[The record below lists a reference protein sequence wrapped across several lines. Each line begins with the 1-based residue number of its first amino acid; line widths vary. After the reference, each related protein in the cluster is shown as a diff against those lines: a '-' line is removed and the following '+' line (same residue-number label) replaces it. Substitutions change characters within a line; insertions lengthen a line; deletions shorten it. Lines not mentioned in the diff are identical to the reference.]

1 MLERD
6 YIQSTGFQNVFENG
20 KVTGFQFHLRI
31 PSYRGMW
38 ASLIEGCAV
47 KIDGIVDVPHD
58 VPLWTLQGKTYNTKQ
73 LDESTDVR
81 WQLEVP
87 AVITVPL
94 EGGLKPGIYNLEID
108 FRYRMSYIP
117 IEHQPSTYKTSRK
130 VVIVK

>member
-1 MLERD
+1 MLERE
-6 YIQSTGFQNVFENG
+6 YIQSTGFQNVIDDG
-20 KVTGFQFHLRI
+20 KVTGFQFKLRL

-58 VPLWTLQGKTYNTKQ
+58 VPLWTLQGRTCTVEE
-73 LDESTDVR
+73 LDASTDLR
-81 WQLEVP
+81 WQLEEP

-94 EGGLKPGIYNLEID
+94 AGGLKPGIYDLQIE

-117 IEHQPSTYKTSRK
+117 IEHQPSVHKASRK

>member
-1 MLERD
+1 MLERE
-6 YIQSTGFQNVFENG
+6 YIQSIGFQNVVEDG
-20 KVTGFQFHLRI
+20 KTIGFQFLLRI

-47 KIDGIVDVPHD
+47 KIEGIVDVGHD
-58 VPLWTLQGKTYNTKQ
+58 VPLWALQGNTYTTEQ
-73 LDESTDVR
+73 LDASTDVR
-81 WQLEVP
+81 WQLEEP